1 MQEKLFPKM
10 LNQTK
15 ILKNISILIESASIL
30 KIPVLF
36 SEQYPKGL
44 GKTIAELK
52 VLKDSFDGFYHNNPN
67 YGFVSRKNFFNPDP
81 APALVVEKTTFSCG
95 GSKKFIKILKSL
107 NRSQIIITGIEAHV
121 CVLQTAIDLKG
132 MNYHS
137 FVVEDAI
144 SSRVKKSKDIAKK
157 RLGNNGCDLV
167 STEMIVF
174 EWIKDSG
181 DQNFKKISRLIV

>member
-1 MQEKLFPKM
+1 MEK
-10 LNQTK
+10 TK
-15 ILKNISILIESASIL
+15 IENIETGIL
-30 KIPVLF
+30 KECDIL
-36 SEQYPKGL
+36 YKN
-44 GKTIAELK
+44 KTRLE
-52 VLKDSFDGFYHNNPN
+52 
-67 YGFVSRKNFFNPDP
+67 
-81 APALVVEKTTFSCG
+81 LVVEKTTFSCG
-95 GSKKFIKILKSL
+95 GSKKFIKVLKSL

>member
-1 MQEKLFPKM
+1 MLVSKDKSCLLIVDMQEKLFPKM

-52 VLKDSFDGFYHNNPN
+52 VLKDS
-67 YGFVSRKNFFNPDP
+67 
-81 APALVVEKTTFSCG
+81 LVVEKTTFSCG

-174 EWIKDSG
+174 EWINDSS
-181 DQNFKKISRLIV
+181 DQNFKKISKLIV